1 MTRTASPGPSFPS
14 GRSGPAGGGARPAAR
29 RSGVGQ
35 GGSGGFSA
43 IELIITATMI
53 MGLASLSVT
62 AAVNQ
67 WRSEQAYAVAEEL
80 AGWIA
85 TVQRAA
91 MRGLRCDVTIAPNG
105 SSIGTGSVLAQAS
118 QTNSG
123 TLQNSCTAYSPMRIE
138 SVPAPAQFT
147 ISPSA
152 LSFSFTPRGTI
163 ANTSSDPVVISV
175 TNTAGGDVRC
185 IRLDGLLG
193 ITRVGVLVGSA
204 CQV

>member
-1 MTRTASPGPSFPS
+1 
-14 GRSGPAGGGARPAAR
+14 
-29 RSGVGQ
+29 VGQ

-53 MGLASLSVT
+53 MGLASLSIT

-67 WRSEQAYAVAEEL
+67 WRGEQTYAVAEEL

-91 MRGLRCDVTIAPNG
+91 RRGLRCDVTIAPNSG
-105 SSIGTGSVLAQAS
+105 ALASGDVLAQAS

-123 TLQNSCTAYSPMRIE
+123 SLQNSCTAYSPMRIE

-147 ISPSA
+147 VSPTS

-163 ANTSSDPVVISV
+163 ANSSADPVVISL

-193 ITRVGVLVGSA
+193 ITRVGMLVGST

>member
-1 MTRTASPGPSFPS
+1 MSRTASPGPGLPG
-14 GRSGPAGGGARPAAR
+14 GRSRPASSGARPAVR
-29 RSGVGQ
+29 RSAGA
-35 GGSGGFSA
+35 SGGFSA
-43 IELIITATMI
+43 IELIITASMI
-53 MGLASLSVT
+53 MVLASLSIT

-105 SSIGTGSVLAQAS
+105 GSIGTGSVLAQAS

-138 SVPAPAQFT
+138 SVPAPSQFT

-152 LSFSFTPRGTI
+152 LTFSFTPRGTI
-163 ANTSSDPVVISV
+163 ANNSTDPVVIQVS
-175 TNTAGGDVRC
+175 NTAGGDVRC

-193 ITRVGVLVGSA
+193 ITRVGVMVGST
-204 CQV
+204 CQT